1 MTTKTKALQVG
12 DILKWEATPLTRIKV
27 TAPKGTKAGQLFVLN
42 PSEQGTVDKGVFLEC
57 PLEVALTDE
66 EDGQVVIQPL
76 NAVLNGKVIAEH
88 AQFEASYLAAFSY
101 RGIYFQHCEDLIQ
114 RCNAVKN
121 NG

>member
-1 MTTKTKALQVG
+1 MNEPKGLQVG

-27 TAPKGTKAGQLFVLN
+27 TAPKGTKAGQLFVLD

-57 PLEVALTDE
+57 PIEVALTDE

-88 AQFEASYLAAFSY
+88 AQFDVSCLSAFSY
-101 RGIYFQHCEDLIQ
+101 RGVFIQHQADLVARCE
-114 RCNAVKN
+114 AAKN